1 MPARP
6 QLSSLIFKTRIKKQ
20 EAHQYFKARGV
31 HVLTND
37 IETVSTSRLPEL
49 ARGGQV
55 AYLANCLAFDGVA
68 QNWQVEVFVRDL
80 IGIAC
85 VCETLEA
92 ANEYQGLAHRAG
104 KKKPTIFYRLPEFG
118 QIETKGFLDSRG
130 PRLDERATIGLFKPR
145 LRWPQLFANQRLLND
160 TLPRIEHA
168 ARRIE
173 EAYRKL
179 GGEDEGA
186 AAEEPGAKRARVR
199 DDPAG
204 TAASATGAAASNPP
218 RGGVVAQPAVAPT
231 SPENHAGHSSSF
243 PPSGRKRRW
252 GNM

>member
-20 EAHQYFKARGV
+20 EAHQHFKARGV

-55 AYLANCLAFDGVA
+55 AYLASCLAFDGVA
-68 QNWQVEVFVRDL
+68 QNRQVEVFVRDL

-85 VCETLEA
+85 VCQTLEA
-92 ANEYQGLAHRAG
+92 GNEYQGLAHRAG

-118 QIETKGFLDSRG
+118 QIETKGFLDSRA
-130 PRLDERATIGLFKPR
+130 PRLDERATIGLARPER
-145 LRWPQLFANQRLLND
+145 RWPVLFASQRLLND

-179 GGEDEGA
+179 SGEGEG
-186 AAEEPGAKRARVR
+186 AEEPGAKRARVQ
-199 DDPAG
+199 DEPAG
-204 TAASATGAAASNPP
+204 AAASAAGAAASNPS
-218 RGGVVAQPAVAPT
+218 RGGVVPQPAVAPT
-231 SPENHAGHSSSF
+231 SPENHTGHSSSF
-243 PPSGRKRRW
+243 PPSRGKRRW
-252 GNM
+252 PL